1 MVKYVQVEKD
11 ATGRTP
17 WHEAVAIPVEPVLD
31 LHTFD
36 PREVIPLLEDYLEE
50 ARSRGFARVLIIHG
64 KGRGVLRHRVRSFL
78 AKHPRVTAYHDAP
91 PALGSWGATLVHL
104 EADKNLEKQGADG
117 AKGFPRFRG
126 PLSPMAWLGLIMGV
140 VLGIVLG
147 IVWRGLR

>member
-1 MVKYVQVEKD
+1 MPQSEKP
-11 ATGRTP
+11 P

-50 ARSRGFARVLIIHG
+50 AHSRGFSRVLIIHG

-78 AKHPRVTAYHDAP
+78 ARHPRVTAYHDAP
-91 PALGSWGATLVHL
+91 PALGSWGATVVHL
-104 EADKNLEKQGADG
+104 EADKHQGKENAERV
-117 AKGFPRFRG
+117 KGPLHLRG
-126 PLSPMAWLGLIMGV
+126 PLSPMTWLGLIMGV